1 MENQRLRKKKFSVLL
16 FPEEYFILETKAQ
29 DEGITKSSY
38 IRNMIVQ
45 GIDEITYKYT
55 PEDAKILGD
64 KLTEICNVLQKVE
77 YRSFVHSSFY
87 ENDVIDMTDQLMR
100 LICIVEDYVY
110 S

>member
-1 MENQRLRKKKFSVLL
+1 MIRAWL
-16 FPEEYFILETKAQ
+16 FPEEYDILEMNAEKA
-29 DEGITKSSY
+29 GISKSSY
-38 IRNMIVQ
+38 LRRMIVY

-64 KLTEICNVLQKVE
+64 KLTEICNVLQKIE

-110 S
+110 N